1 MNDPPPVGVV
11 GRFTPVLGVM
21 ADPPDV
27 SAAADELPFAARGD
41 TALPLPTLAGIDEIS
56 GDPDRGG
63 LGDGCG
69 FTAATVG
76 CTAGASSTG
85 CGCGS
90 GCGCDGFARGV
101 VAGGS

>member
-63 LGDGCG
+63 LGDGWG
-69 FTAATVG
+69 FTAAVG
-76 CTAGASSTG
+76 WTAGVCSTV
-85 CGCGS
+85 